1 MASLGGLWRWVRAL
15 IYDWAIV
22 WFTASWYRV
31 VLEALPEGARVL
43 DVGIGTGAALV
54 ANADLVRRKRLRIV
68 GVDIDKAY
76 IERARGLIRKAHLGN
91 VVEVRGPGRGLYQ
104 PRGVLTVSASA
115 RLVVLRSTCSLSTIT
130 AAGRTMPSTLVAA
143 SCSCP
148 TAPGVS
154 STCCPK

>member
-1 MASLGGLWRWVRAL
+1 MRAL

-91 VVEVRGPGRGLYQ
+91 VVEVRGP
-104 PRGVLTVSASA
+104 
-115 RLVVLRSTCSLSTIT
+115 
-130 AAGRTMPSTLVAA
+130 
-143 SCSCP
+143 
-148 TAPGVS
+148 PGVV
-154 STCCPK
+154 STSHGACSP